1 MDFAKSVSF
10 KSYGKKNYFF
20 AAMALSALRRLRVQ
34 SDLLD
39 GTAFEALLMVV
50 FTKGPMFKNSV
61 DTLLNP
67 TTSWG

>member
-20 AAMALSALRRLRVQ
+20 AALALSALRRLRVQ

-39 GTAFEALLMVV
+39 RTAFEALPLLAC
-50 FTKGPMFKNSV
+50 TKGPIYKKSV
-61 DTLLNP
+61 DTSLHP
-67 TTSWG
+67 SASWG